1 MKIARKLFID
11 LAWLWEGLAELF
23 SNNHSQVYEQRTG
36 YFHSTVSLHDGM
48 KSNEDYSRA
57 RWAKNRR
64 VHFPKVGQLY
74 RFHMD
79 TQSLGNQY
87 ANELIWPDS
96 FYL

>member
-1 MKIARKLFID
+1 MNNAR
-11 LAWLWEGLAELF
+11 
-23 SNNHSQVYEQRTG
+23 G

-48 KSNEDYSRA
+48 NSNEDYSRA
-57 RWAKNRR
+57 RWAKNRS
-64 VHFPKVGQLY
+64 VYFPKVGQLS

>member
-1 MKIARKLFID
+1 MNNAR
-11 LAWLWEGLAELF
+11 
-23 SNNHSQVYEQRTG
+23 G

-48 KSNEDYSRA
+48 NSNEDYSRA

-64 VHFPKVGQLY
+64 VHFPKVGQLS

-79 TQSLGNQY
+79 TESLGNQY
-87 ANELIWPDS
+87 ANELVWPDS

>member
-1 MKIARKLFID
+1 MNNAR
-11 LAWLWEGLAELF
+11 
-23 SNNHSQVYEQRTG
+23 G

-48 KSNEDYSRA
+48 NSNEDYSRA

-64 VHFPKVGQLY
+64 VYFPKVGQLS

-79 TQSLGNQY
+79 TQLLGNQY
-87 ANELIWPDS
+87 ANELVWPDS